1 MVVPEMP
8 VVTPIRPLGSGGW
21 FPGVVAPFAAVL
33 DLELYG
39 DVSDAHE

>member
-1 MVVPEMP
+1 VAVSVVV
-8 VVTPIRPLGSGGW
+8 VVTQVALSGSGGR

-39 DVSDAHE
+39 DVPDPHQ